1 MDKDKN
7 KPLELLKEV
16 NNRFVTACIFHREQ
30 RDLFCFLAMNG
41 FEEWHNFQYVS
52 ESREQLLVKKFI
64 IEHYVVAPQDEI
76 PESANVL
83 APLIGTKRRTKL
95 KSDQRWSI
103 VKQSWESY
111 LRWEK
116 DTLAVYSS
124 VAKELFDFGD
134 IVAYNFISEIVGDV
148 NEEIAEVTNTLLD
161 MIGYDWDLSQISA
174 VQDTI
179 AEMRIFMLRELYK
192 NY

>member
-1 MDKDKN
+1 MDKDKDKN

-64 IEHYVVAPQDEI
+64 IEHCGVAPQDEI

-83 APLIGTKRRTKL
+83 APLIGTKRRTEL
-95 KSDQRWSI
+95 KSDQRWGI

-116 DTLAVYSS
+116 DTLA
-124 VAKELFDFGD
+124 D
-134 IVAYNFISEIVGDV
+134 
-148 NEEIAEVTNTLLD
+148 TPTL
-161 MIGYDWDLSQISA
+161 
-174 VQDTI
+174 V
-179 AEMRIFMLRELYK
+179 RF
-192 NY
+192 